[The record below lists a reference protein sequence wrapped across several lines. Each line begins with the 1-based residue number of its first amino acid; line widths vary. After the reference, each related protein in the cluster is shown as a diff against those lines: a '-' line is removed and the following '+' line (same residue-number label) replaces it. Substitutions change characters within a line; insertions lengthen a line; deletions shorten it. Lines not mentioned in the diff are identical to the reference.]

1 MIGPFSKIRYEDN
14 PKNDGMNRSLTLL
27 GRKWACK
34 LGGTKCRA
42 AATAQLKNY
51 TKTDKLNT

>member
-34 LGGTKCRA
+34 LGDTKCRE
-42 AATAQLKNY
+42 AATAQLENY
-51 TKTDKLNT
+51 TETDKLNT